1 LGFEAAEFWSL
12 LEALGGYGEEEG
24 EKRRRTPAR
33 PRRAHVWMAT
43 TREWTGRHTQTC
55 LTLTCL
61 KLSGTARRAL
71 RVVGDGFQMV
81 VEPALR
87 K

>member
-1 LGFEAAEFWSL
+1 MFWV
-12 LEALGGYGEEEG
+12 AT
-24 EKRRRTPAR
+24 RRR
-33 PRRAHVWMAT
+33 
-43 TREWTGRHTQTC
+43 EGRQVGT
-55 LTLTCL
+55 
-61 KLSGTARRAL
+61 KLSATALRAL